1 MPISRR
7 NLLRRIGA
15 AATVAAGVPSLTE
28 ASLSAALDSGSAAAG
43 AGVAGGLIRL
53 NRNENARGPSA
64 KVIATMLEAAQTA
77 ANRYPDVESD
87 ALRNR
92 IARFHSLPPDRVVLG
107 CGSGE
112 ILRMAADAFVGSRKT
127 LVVAQPTFELI
138 GVCAQRAGADIVA
151 VPLSKDFSHDLPAML
166 ARSDAATGLV
176 YICNPN
182 NPTGSI
188 TPKQSVRSFLDA
200 IPSST
205 MVLIDEAYHHY
216 TESVAYETAIP
227 LVAIRPNLIVSRT
240 FSKIYGMAG
249 LRVGYAI
256 AQADVIRK
264 LQQQAAWDSVNVIG
278 LAAAR
283 ASLSDSKHVADGK
296 RRNSE
301 TKRDLVASLSK
312 LGYSTIP
319 SDTNFIMIDTRRD
332 VKPLITALR
341 GRGVQV
347 GRLFPAMPHHLRVT
361 IGTPQQMRQ
370 FLEAFRS
377 TVAA

>member
-1 MPISRR
+1 MLTTRR
-7 NLLRRIGA
+7 DFGRVTAMSVA
-15 AATVAAGVPSLTE
+15 AAALGRRAAPQ
-28 ASLSAALDSGSAAAG
+28 ASIPTPIRLSANENPYGPSPLALDAMRDAM
-43 AGVAGGLIRL
+43 RL
-53 NRNENARGPSA
+53 AW
-64 KVIATMLEAAQTA
+64 
-77 ANRYPDVESD
+77 RYPDEAADTLVD
-87 ALRNR
+87 A
-92 IARFHSLPPDRVVLG
+92 IARLHSVSPDQVIVG
-107 CGSGE
+107 DGSSE
-112 ILRMAADAFVGSRKT
+112 ILKLAAAAFVDPARK
-127 LVVAQPTFELI
+127 LVIADPTFEAI
-138 GVCAQRAGADIVA
+138 AAYARAAHAETVK
-151 VPLSKDFSHDLPAML
+151 VPLDTTYAHDLTKM
-166 ARSDAATGLV
+166 SATNGSLI

-188 TPKQSVRSFLDA
+188 TPKQNVRSFLDA

-216 TESVAYETAIP
+216 AENSAYETAIP

-264 LQQQAAWDSVNVIG
+264 LQQQAAWDSANGIG

-283 ASLSDSKHVADGK
+283 ASLSDTKHVGDGK

-312 LGYSTIP
+312 LGYSVIP

-332 VKPLITALR
+332 VKPLITTLR

-347 GRLFPAMPHHLRVT
+347 GRLFPAMPRHLRVT
-361 IGTPQQMRQ
+361 IGTPDQMRQ
-370 FLEAFRS
+370 FFEAFRS
-377 TVAA
+377 VAAA

>member
-1 MPISRR
+1 MLTTRR
-7 NLLRRIGA
+7 DFGRLGA
-15 AATVAAGVPSLTE
+15 LGVLSMGAGALARSAAGETPAATPVR
-28 ASLSAALDSGSAAAG
+28 LSANENPYGPSPLALDAMRDAM
-43 AGVAGGLIRL
+43 RL
-53 NRNENARGPSA
+53 AW
-64 KVIATMLEAAQTA
+64 
-77 ANRYPDVESD
+77 RYPDEAADTLVD
-87 ALRNR
+87 A
-92 IARFHSLPPDRVVLG
+92 IARLHSVSPDQVILG
-107 CGSGE
+107 DGSSE
-112 ILRMAADAFVGSRKT
+112 ILKLAAAAFVDSSRK
-127 LVVAQPTFELI
+127 LVIADPTFEAI
-138 GVCAQRAGADIVA
+138 AYYARAARAETVKA
-151 VPLSKDFSHDLPAML
+151 PLDAAYAHDLTKM
-166 ARSDAATGLV
+166 AAANGSLI

-216 TESVAYETAIP
+216 AESAAYETAIP

-264 LQQQAAWDSVNVIG
+264 LQQQAAWDSANVIG

-283 ASLSDSKHVADGK
+283 ASLSDAKHVADGK

-312 LGYSTIP
+312 LGYSVIP

-332 VKPLITALR
+332 VNPLITTLR
-341 GRGVQV
+341 ARGVQV
-347 GRLFPAMPHHLRVT
+347 GRLFPAMPRHLRVT
-361 IGTPQQMRQ
+361 IGTPDQMRQ
-370 FLEAFRS
+370 FFEAFRS
-377 TVAA
+377 VATA

>member
-1 MPISRR
+1 VGAGALARSAAGETPAATPIRLSANENPYGPSPLALDAMRDAMR
-7 NLLRRIGA
+7 LAWRYPDEAADTLVDAIARLHSVPPDQVILGDGSSEILKLA
-15 AATVAAGVPSLTE
+15 AAAFV
-28 ASLSAALDSGSAAAG
+28 DSSRK
-43 AGVAGGLIRL
+43 L
-53 NRNENARGPSA
+53 
-64 KVIATMLEAAQTA
+64 VIADPTFEAIAAYARTAHAETVKVPLDATYAHDLPKMTA
-77 ANRYPDVESD
+77 ANG
-87 ALRNR
+87 
-92 IARFHSLPPDRVVLG
+92 SL
-107 CGSGE
+107 
-112 ILRMAADAFVGSRKT
+112 I
-127 LVVAQPTFELI
+127 
-138 GVCAQRAGADIVA
+138 
-151 VPLSKDFSHDLPAML
+151 
-166 ARSDAATGLV
+166 

-216 TESVAYETAIP
+216 TESAAYETAIP

-283 ASLSDSKHVADGK
+283 ASLSDAKHVADGK

-312 LGYSTIP
+312 LGYSVIP

-332 VKPLITALR
+332 VKPLITTLR

-347 GRLFPAMPHHLRVT
+347 GRLFPAMPRHLRVT
-361 IGTPQQMRQ
+361 IGTPDQMRQ
-370 FLEAFRS
+370 FFEAFRS
-377 TVAA
+377 VATA